1 MIIWSSSS
9 NPGYISREN
18 EKKKLIWKDICTPN
32 VDSSIIHNSHLR
44 SNLSHLRRICHSQ
57 KQSKCSSKDKWT
69 NKLSIHMSKLFIQI
83 NVYHEQTNK
92 LSHTQTHT
100 QMAYYSAIKRL
111 TICNNTD
118 ELEEYY
124 ERWHVWEKTN
134 TVRVVFTYMW
144 NLKNK
149 TN

>member
-1 MIIWSSSS
+1 MIQQFQSWL
-9 NPGYISREN
+9 YIQRKW
-18 EKKKLIWKDICTPN
+18 KKKILISKDICTPN
-32 VDSSIIHNSHLR
+32 VDSSIIHNSHLS

-57 KQSKCSSKDKWT
+57 KQSKCSSKDEWT

-100 QMAYYSAIKRL
+100 NGILFSHKKEF
-111 TICNNTD
+111 TICNNID

-124 ERWHVWEKTN
+124 ERWHVRE
-134 TVRVVFTYMW
+134 RQILYVFTYMW